1 MSVKVVEKPTKEVDK
16 QPVAKE
22 KDALDLAIDT
32 LNKRYGKGA
41 VLTGDETVITERIG
55 TGSLGL
61 DLITGGGYG
70 IGRIVELFGPES
82 SGKTTLC
89 IHAMV
94 EAQKNFPN
102 KKVAVVDTEHCLSG
116 DSLIYDPLTGS
127 NTSCQ
132 QLFEKGGEFTVLSFI
147 DGGFTPQ
154 KAIIKNT
161 GEKELYKIVSE
172 TGVELKITANHEV
185 LTQDGFKRVDN
196 LALGDFLYKP
206 KGLVNLKSEE
216 VDFDEDLYFLL
227 GFYLAD
233 GVNLSSVDTPK
244 IAKEDPECIQVLTK
258 IAEKYGCNFEPKGDH
273 IHSISTKELTN
284 YNIDSKILLEL
295 FVDKKLSLG
304 EISAKIGISTQTIR
318 RELLKLGI
326 PKDYDF
332 RAHALDL
339 RVLKR
344 ESDTTKIEGV
354 VEIKEFKNPIMRF
367 LTEFPET
374 YLQHKVVSMPKNL
387 TKEQLR
393 HFLAGY
399 ISADGTVVDPNNQHR
414 ASVSVSTSSRTMA
427 KDVEMALLR
436 FGIEANI
443 SRSKKEGYDDCYVV
457 IVNGVENCKT
467 FLKNIPIISYKKER
481 LERAVNSVRP
491 IERKKYDGERRVL
504 KIKSI
509 TRLAEKEAVYD
520 ISVKNT
526 DYNAQNFLCES
537 VIIHNCFDKTYA
549 EALGLKMDEVIISQ
563 PSSGEEA
570 LEIAET
576 LIRTGKLSI
585 CLIDSVAALTPQ
597 KEIDGEMG
605 DSNMGLHARLMSQA
619 CKKLTGPV
627 SKTGTVLFFT
637 NQMRLKIGLVF
648 GDPRTTTGGE
658 ALKFY
663 ASMRIELSKKQGEK
677 DGDEVLTSHV
687 TCKTVK
693 NKLAPPFRKCEF
705 EIRFGEGIDRLGEI
719 LELAVNCGIIKKTG
733 SWYSYGETKLGQGSV
748 GVKELLKD
756 NKELAQEIEDN
767 VMEAYNF

>member
-102 KKVAVVDTEHCLSG
+102 KKVAVVDTEH
-116 DSLIYDPLTGS
+116 
-127 NTSCQ
+127 
-132 QLFEKGGEFTVLSFI
+132 
-147 DGGFTPQ
+147 
-154 KAIIKNT
+154 A
-161 GEKELYKIVSE
+161 
-172 TGVELKITANHEV
+172 
-185 LTQDGFKRVDN
+185 
-196 LALGDFLYKP
+196 
-206 KGLVNLKSEE
+206 
-216 VDFDEDLYFLL
+216 
-227 GFYLAD
+227 
-233 GVNLSSVDTPK
+233 
-244 IAKEDPECIQVLTK
+244 
-258 IAEKYGCNFEPKGDH
+258 
-273 IHSISTKELTN
+273 
-284 YNIDSKILLEL
+284 
-295 FVDKKLSLG
+295 
-304 EISAKIGISTQTIR
+304 
-318 RELLKLGI
+318 
-326 PKDYDF
+326 
-332 RAHALDL
+332 
-339 RVLKR
+339 
-344 ESDTTKIEGV
+344 
-354 VEIKEFKNPIMRF
+354 
-367 LTEFPET
+367 
-374 YLQHKVVSMPKNL
+374 
-387 TKEQLR
+387 
-393 HFLAGY
+393 
-399 ISADGTVVDPNNQHR
+399 
-414 ASVSVSTSSRTMA
+414 
-427 KDVEMALLR
+427 
-436 FGIEANI
+436 
-443 SRSKKEGYDDCYVV
+443 
-457 IVNGVENCKT
+457 
-467 FLKNIPIISYKKER
+467 
-481 LERAVNSVRP
+481 
-491 IERKKYDGERRVL
+491 
-504 KIKSI
+504 
-509 TRLAEKEAVYD
+509 
-520 ISVKNT
+520 
-526 DYNAQNFLCES
+526 
-537 VIIHNCFDKTYA
+537 FDKTYA
-549 EALGLKMDEVIISQ
+549 ESLGLKMDEVIISQ